1 MLASDLAR
9 ATYAKLQ
16 RQGIPATVCR
26 GTSGDDFNFFYSSFT
41 YWSNNCLGW
50 VPDLANKPKICLYCL
65 TTKPPMREFG
75 ARAQINDFRNEL
87 RDSNRLPGQADEPSK
102 SGKSGLSSVSAS
114 SEHRC
119 KSNKGDATPKNK
131 QNRKSKTK
139 TLKKKTK
146 K

>member
-26 GTSGDDFNFFYSSFT
+26 GTTGNEFNFFYSSFP
-41 YWSNNCLGW
+41 YWSNKCLGW
-50 VPDLANKPKICLYCL
+50 IPDFADKPKICIYCL
-65 TTKPPMREFG
+65 VTALPAHEFEVKSD
-75 ARAQINDFRNEL
+75 INDRRNEL

-102 SGKSGLSSVSAS
+102 SGKSGLSSVSAI
-114 SEHRC
+114 SEHRS

>member
-1 MLASDLAR
+1 
-9 ATYAKLQ
+9 
-16 RQGIPATVCR
+16 
-26 GTSGDDFNFFYSSFT
+26 
-41 YWSNNCLGW
+41 
-50 VPDLANKPKICLYCL
+50 
-65 TTKPPMREFG
+65 MREFG

-102 SGKSGLSSVSAS
+102 SGRSRLPSVSAI

>member
-16 RQGIPATVCR
+16 RQGTPATVCR
-26 GTSGDDFNFFYSSFT
+26 GTSGNDFNFFYSSFT

-50 VPDLANKPKICLYCL
+50 VPDLANKPKICSYCL
-65 TTKPPMREFG
+65 VSTPPNREFEIKEDFYDP
-75 ARAQINDFRNEL
+75 RKEFRN
-87 RDSNRLPGQADEPSK
+87 SNRLPGQADEPSK
-102 SGKSGLSSVSAS
+102 SGKSGLSSVPAI
-114 SEHRC
+114 SEHRS